1 VPLCSYEQVGV
12 IYKLI
17 HKYAP
22 EAIEYD
28 SEGRVSVQMDNVP
41 DTLVGRL
48 LDQLDMWGI
57 GYVSTK
63 KK

>member
-1 VPLCSYEQVGV
+1 M
-12 IYKLI
+12 LI
-17 HKYAP
+17 HRYAP

-28 SEGRVSVQMDNVP
+28 EGKPNIQMEGIPDN
-41 DTLVGRL
+41 LMARL
-48 LDQLDMWGI
+48 ADQLDMWGI